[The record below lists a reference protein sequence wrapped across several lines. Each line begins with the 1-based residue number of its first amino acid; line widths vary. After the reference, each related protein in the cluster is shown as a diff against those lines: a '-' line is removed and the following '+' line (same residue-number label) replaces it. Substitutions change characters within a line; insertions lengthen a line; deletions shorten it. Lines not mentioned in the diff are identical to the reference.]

1 MPRVVHFEI
10 LADDPGRAVKF
21 YETVFEW
28 KTTRWSGPQGYWLM
42 TTGPE
47 SELGINGAIMN
58 RNDPKSTIYAIVDV
72 PSVDEYVQ
80 KVEAAGGKIVL
91 PKMAVPGVGY
101 VAYFADSEGNVL
113 GMVQNDPTVK

>member
-10 LADDPGRAVKF
+10 LADDPER
-21 YETVFEW
+21 
-28 KTTRWSGPQGYWLM
+28 SGPQGYWLL

-47 SELGINGAIMN
+47 GEPGINGAIMN
-58 RNDPKSTIYAIVDV
+58 RNDPKSTIYTIVDV

-91 PKMAVPGVGY
+91 PKMTVPGVGY
-101 VAYFADSEGNVL
+101 VAYFADSEGNVM
-113 GMVQNDPTVK
+113 GMVQNDPNVK